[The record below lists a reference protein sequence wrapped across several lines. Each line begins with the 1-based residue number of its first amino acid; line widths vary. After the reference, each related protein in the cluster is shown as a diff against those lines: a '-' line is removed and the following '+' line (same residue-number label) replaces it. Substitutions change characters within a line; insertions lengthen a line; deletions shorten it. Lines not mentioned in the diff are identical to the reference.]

1 MSIARPV
8 FIFLVK
14 RLSGL
19 PCRQLKEKSF
29 VLTSHNTLVR
39 EEIKKNPLS
48 RFKIAYITMM
58 NDTQTIHY
66 LVMLQDKNL
75 LNYNP
80 ETKKSQLLRREKSRC
95 RYVLRAGQ
103 CLIQIYL
110 KAA

>member
-1 MSIARPV
+1 MRMSIARPV

-19 PCRQLKEKSF
+19 PCRQTKEKSSA
-29 VLTSHNTLVR
+29 LTSHNTMVR

-48 RFKIAYITMM
+48 RSKIAYITMM
-58 NDTQTIHY
+58 NNTQTIHY

-80 ETKKSQLLRREKSRC
+80 DTKKFTITQKGKKSSQLCSESRT
-95 RYVLRAGQ
+95 VLDSN
-103 CLIQIYL
+103 LS
-110 KAA
+110 

>member
-1 MSIARPV
+1 MRMSIARPV

-19 PCRQLKEKSF
+19 PCRQTKEKNLA
-29 VLTSHNTLVR
+29 LTSHNTLVR

-48 RFKIAYITMM
+48 RSKIAYITMM
-58 NDTQTIHY
+58 NNTQTIHY

-80 ETKKSQLLRREKSRC
+80 DTKKFTITQKGKKSLQLCSESRT
-95 RYVLRAGQ
+95 VVDSNLS
-103 CLIQIYL
+103 
-110 KAA
+110 